1 MNFLRDNK
9 IQKLSACFL
18 LTVFI
23 FINAVKTFHTH
34 ALTYSAHQENS
45 NRDTTAFK
53 AYFFCT
59 ICDFQFSRDS
69 DAEVAA
75 IPITTPVYAVA
86 SFHTYIL
93 PTVTSFISTSSV
105 RGPPAFLS

>member
-9 IQKLSACFL
+9 VKKLGACLL

-34 ALTYSAHQENS
+34 AFVYADQQENS
-45 NRDTTAFK
+45 NKNTTALK
-53 AYFFCT
+53 AYFFCS
-59 ICDFQFSRDS
+59 ICEFQFSKDG

-75 IPITTPVYAVA
+75 MDIARPMHLVTVFHDPIPSALS
-86 SFHTYIL
+86 SFVSAT
-93 PTVTSFISTSSV
+93 SV